1 MPKFIVTYVR
11 VVDYLST
18 KFGRMAMYLIFV
30 MIATLLLD
38 AVTRN
43 VVNYPLSWCIEMAQ
57 FKIGREHV

>member
-1 MPKFIVTYVR
+1 MPKFIVTYVK

-43 VVNYPLSWCIEMAQ
+43 VINYPLSWCIEMA
-57 FKIGREHV
+57 